1 MTKRVVSEFFGTFSH
16 HVVTKRIEVT
26 KSADSASDM
35 TRFVTLVT
43 KRAATPLPAS
53 HHVISRQGAPRL
65 VVFLQLRER
74 AKENWHVTYPD
85 HFATRFRHVSDV
97 THITKC
103 LVSNPLLSLGA
114 MVLLGYRSTLTL
126 SLSLVRHNYDVNGQ
140 VLSSVWLMLLL
151 FLGRCTTSCLKSYF
165 SRILTWKKRS
175 PKKKRRKKEE
185 FYATHKSG
193 ITVLNG
199 TQGSGHLD

>member
-1 MTKRVVSEFFGTFSH
+1 MAGCQENEFCSNVLNFLERLDDTIRSIGKDRTGRTDYSAAGEGMTKRVVSEPFGTFSH
-16 HVVTKRIEVT
+16 HIVTKRVEVT

-53 HHVISRQGAPRL
+53 HHVISRQGASRL
-65 VVFLQLRER
+65 VVSLQLRER
-74 AKENWHVTYPD
+74 AKENWQVTYSD

-140 VLSSVWLMLLL
+140 VLSSV
-151 FLGRCTTSCLKSYF
+151 
-165 SRILTWKKRS
+165 
-175 PKKKRRKKEE
+175 
-185 FYATHKSG
+185 
-193 ITVLNG
+193 
-199 TQGSGHLD
+199 